1 MFLSVSGIVD
11 CGIEDEKI
19 EELHMGELYKSAY
32 GYERVRAAKYHPMQV
47 SIVSIRPGH
56 FF

>member
-1 MFLSVSGIVD
+1 MLLSVSGID
-11 CGIEDEKI
+11 DGGIEDEKI

-47 SIVSIRPGH
+47 SVVSIRSGH